1 MSSNNFY
8 SANANSNANANA
20 NAQRA
25 PPVPPPRQATA
36 AASARGAT
44 AASVRG
50 TTAAKKASR
59 PRQTT
64 YQSNRATAPT
74 VLVGDRNKSS
84 LSGVRKAPVA
94 SRPVGSYYNTTSA
107 STAAPTVA
115 STSTNNSA
123 WDDWSSPAD
132 TSTATTTATATTN
145 QHSSWAGSNNNSNN
159 NNNNPVTTATTTTN
173 DGDWYSAGGSA
184 ATATATTASTGAM
197 YTSSGFNNNSAMQPQ
212 SQPQQQQPGS
222 GFYQNNTMSQEQQ
235 QQQQQQP
242 FLSGAMDSSAPTM
255 MAMNANNNN
264 INNGNTAGTGAM
276 PSFSMFMPSAS
287 TQQQQDACTY
297 SSFEDEA
304 PLLEELGI
312 NIQHILLKTKA
323 VVFPFSRFGGDQI
336 DPTVICQDGDLPG
349 PVALLLLLGGEMVL
363 TGKLQFGYIYIY
375 ALFGCIAMT
384 LVVNLMSPNDAVS
397 FWTVTSIM
405 GYSLLPVNIL
415 ALVKIVIMNL
425 IHLQTFGNILGGL
438 TVIWSTV
445 ASTRLLELGCG
456 LRSQRYLIAY
466 PLLLFYSAFVMMT
479 IL

>member
-36 AASARGAT
+36 AASARGTT

-132 TSTATTTATATTN
+132 TSTATATATTN

-159 NNNNPVTTATTTTN
+159 NNSNPVTTATTTTN

-222 GFYQNNTMSQEQQ
+222 GFYQNNTMSQE

>member
-1 MSSNNFY
+1 MSSNIFY
-8 SANANSNANANA
+8 SANATSNA

-25 PPVPPPRQATA
+25 PPPPPRQATA
-36 AASARGAT
+36 AASVGGT
-44 AASVRG
+44 A
-50 TTAAKKASR
+50 AAKKASR

-74 VLVGDRNKSS
+74 VVGDRNKSS

-107 STAAPTVA
+107 SASAAAPTVA
-115 STSTNNSA
+115 SASTDNNA

-132 TSTATTTATATTN
+132 TSTTTTTAATN
-145 QHSSWAGSNNNSNN
+145 QHSSWAGSNNN
-159 NNNNPVTTATTTTN
+159 NNNNPVTTATTTT
-173 DGDWYSAGGSA
+173 DDSDWYSAGGST

-235 QQQQQQP
+235 QQQQP
-242 FLSGAMDSSAPTM
+242 FLFGAMDSSAPTM
-255 MAMNANNNN
+255 MAMNPNNNN
-264 INNGNTAGTGAM
+264 INIDNNGSTAGTGAM

-287 TQQQQDACTY
+287 TQQQDDAGTY
-297 SSFEDEA
+297 PSFEDEA
-304 PLLEELGI
+304 PLLEEVGI

>member
-8 SANANSNANANA
+8 SANPNATSNA

-25 PPVPPPRQATA
+25 PPPPPRQATA
-36 AASARGAT
+36 AASVG
-44 AASVRG
+44 G
-50 TTAAKKASR
+50 TIAAKKASR

-64 YQSNRATAPT
+64 YQSNRATAPR
-74 VLVGDRNKSS
+74 VVGDRNKSS

-107 STAAPTVA
+107 STAAPTVSSA
-115 STSTNNSA
+115 STDNNA
-123 WDDWSSPAD
+123 WDDWSSAAD
-132 TSTATTTATATTN
+132 TSTTTTTAATN
-145 QHSSWAGSNNNSNN
+145 QHSSWAGSNSNN
-159 NNNNPVTTATTTTN
+159 NNNNNPATTATTTATTTTN
-173 DGDWYSAGGSA
+173 DSDWYSAGGS
-184 ATATATTASTGAM
+184 TATTATTTASTGAM
-197 YTSSGFNNNSAMQPQ
+197 YTNSGFNNNSAMQ

-235 QQQQQQP
+235 QQQQQQQQP

-255 MAMNANNNN
+255 MAMNANNSN
-264 INNGNTAGTGAM
+264 INNNNGSTAGTGAM

-287 TQQQQDACTY
+287 TQQQDDAGTY
-297 SSFEDEA
+297 PSFEDEA

-363 TGKLQFGYIYIY
+363 QGKLQFGYIYIY
-375 ALFGCIAMT
+375 GLFGCIAMT

>member
-8 SANANSNANANA
+8 SANATSNA

-25 PPVPPPRQATA
+25 PPPPPRQATV
-36 AASARGAT
+36 
-44 AASVRG
+44 AASVG
-50 TTAAKKASR
+50 GATAAKKASR

-74 VLVGDRNKSS
+74 VVGDRNQSS

-107 STAAPTVA
+107 STAAPTVPSA
-115 STSTNNSA
+115 STDNNA
-123 WDDWSSPAD
+123 WDDWSSEAD
-132 TSTATTTATATTN
+132 TSTTTTTAATN
-145 QHSSWAGSNNNSNN
+145 QHSSWAGSNNN
-159 NNNNPVTTATTTTN
+159 NNNPATTATATTN
-173 DGDWYSAGGSA
+173 DSDWYSAGGS
-184 ATATATTASTGAM
+184 TATTTAATASTGAM
-197 YTSSGFNNNSAMQPQ
+197 YTSSGFNNNSAMQSQ

-264 INNGNTAGTGAM
+264 ININNGSTAGTGAM
-276 PSFSMFMPSAS
+276 PSFSMFIPSAS
-287 TQQQQDACTY
+287 TQQQDDAGTY
-297 SSFEDEA
+297 PSFEDEA

>member
-8 SANANSNANANA
+8 SANPNATSNA

-25 PPVPPPRQATA
+25 PPPPPRQATA
-36 AASARGAT
+36 AASVG
-44 AASVRG
+44 G
-50 TTAAKKASR
+50 TIAAKKASR

-64 YQSNRATAPT
+64 YQSNRATAPR
-74 VLVGDRNKSS
+74 VVGDRNKSS

-107 STAAPTVA
+107 STAAPTVSSA
-115 STSTNNSA
+115 STDNNA
-123 WDDWSSPAD
+123 WDDWSSAAD
-132 TSTATTTATATTN
+132 TSTTTTTAATN
-145 QHSSWAGSNNNSNN
+145 QHSSWAGSNNNNN
-159 NNNNPVTTATTTTN
+159 NNNNPATTATTTATATTN
-173 DGDWYSAGGSA
+173 DSDWYSAGGS
-184 ATATATTASTGAM
+184 TATTAATTASTGAM
-197 YTSSGFNNNSAMQPQ
+197 YTNSGFNNNSAMQ

-235 QQQQQQP
+235 QQQQQQQP

-255 MAMNANNNN
+255 MAMNANNSNIN
-264 INNGNTAGTGAM
+264 INNGSTAGTGAM

-287 TQQQQDACTY
+287 TQQQDDAGTY
-297 SSFEDEA
+297 PSFEDEA

-363 TGKLQFGYIYIY
+363 QGKLQFGYIYIY
-375 ALFGCIAMT
+375 GLFGCIAMT